1 MTLQCGDESDDDG
14 DKDLHAEE
22 SKDEDEEE
30 EEEEK
35 GEDGGDGVHQR
46 HHQVPQRGP
55 VPVQEVPLTVLSVI
69 HQTVSQREENKQKS
83 LLCNFEHSEQPE
95 SPESRESKGA
105 STLAHMNPHNLETIK
120 LN

>member
-30 EEEEK
+30 EEEEE

-69 HQTVSQREENKQKS
+69 HQTVSQRGKNRKAYFVTLNTLSS
-83 LLCNFEHSEQPE
+83 LRALRAE
-95 SPESRESKGA
+95 SPKEPARSR
-105 STLAHMNPHNLETIK
+105 T
-120 LN
+120 